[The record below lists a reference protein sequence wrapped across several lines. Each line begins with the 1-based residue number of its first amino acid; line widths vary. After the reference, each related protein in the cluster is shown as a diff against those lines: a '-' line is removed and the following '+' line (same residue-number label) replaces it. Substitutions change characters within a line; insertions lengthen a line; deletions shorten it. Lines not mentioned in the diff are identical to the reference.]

1 MSRPRHL
8 QLTTHYSLRI
18 TSLPCIRSS
27 PATTNYLP
35 PPSLSLYGSSSMGS
49 CNENVF
55 VWNMQGL
62 NSRAHQDVV
71 RDECVLLLYLEETKM
86 DVISP

>member
-1 MSRPRHL
+1 
-8 QLTTHYSLRI
+8 
-18 TSLPCIRSS
+18 
-27 PATTNYLP
+27 
-35 PPSLSLYGSSSMGS
+35 MGS
-49 CNENVF
+49 CNENVL